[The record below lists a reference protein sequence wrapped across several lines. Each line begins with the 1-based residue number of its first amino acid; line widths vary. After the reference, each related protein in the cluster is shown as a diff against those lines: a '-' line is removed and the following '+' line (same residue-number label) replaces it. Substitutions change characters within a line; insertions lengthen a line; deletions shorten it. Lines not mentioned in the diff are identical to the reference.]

1 MYDFTEYRYFEITV
15 LRDTGITELRNI
27 VISNHSKPFRTNLNH
42 VISLEP

>member
-1 MYDFTEYRYFEITV
+1 MYDFTEYRDFGITV

-27 VISNHSKPFRTNLNH
+27 VLSNHSEHFRTNLNH